1 MSTNVLPKV
10 SLTTGKVTWTD
21 GAPVPG
27 ADVTGFI
34 VGLRSLTVAG
44 SLAGT
49 YPIQSPPVAASATT
63 DALSAVTASLKADD
77 YGVAVQAQ
85 SANGPSPWSVELQFT
100 GELPL
105 PNAPTNVSAG

>member
-1 MSTNVLPKV
+1 MSTLPKV

-21 GAPVPG
+21 GAAVPG

-44 SLAGT
+44 SAAGT
-49 YPIQSPPVAASATT
+49 YPIQSPPVAASVTS

-77 YGVAVQAQ
+77 YGIAIQAQ
-85 SANGPSPWSVELQFT
+85 SVNGPSPWSGEFQFT
-100 GELPL
+100 GELPV
-105 PNAPTNVSAG
+105 PNEPTNVSAG